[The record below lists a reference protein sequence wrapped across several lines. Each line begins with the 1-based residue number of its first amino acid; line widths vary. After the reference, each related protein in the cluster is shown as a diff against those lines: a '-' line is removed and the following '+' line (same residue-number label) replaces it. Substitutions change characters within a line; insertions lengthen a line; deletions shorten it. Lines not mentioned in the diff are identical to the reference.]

1 MKGAVG
7 MGKGNEQS
15 IVLNDLLSKLTLI
28 DMKKRIV
35 QTMCSLMGDELY
47 TKDDAVRDLMEVVV
61 MIEMEEKAVDRGVV
75 RDGLEVGG

>member
-1 MKGAVG
+1 

-35 QTMCSLMGDELY
+35 QGC
-47 TKDDAVRDLMEVVV
+47 VV
-61 MIEMEEKAVDRGVV
+61 
-75 RDGLEVGG
+75 